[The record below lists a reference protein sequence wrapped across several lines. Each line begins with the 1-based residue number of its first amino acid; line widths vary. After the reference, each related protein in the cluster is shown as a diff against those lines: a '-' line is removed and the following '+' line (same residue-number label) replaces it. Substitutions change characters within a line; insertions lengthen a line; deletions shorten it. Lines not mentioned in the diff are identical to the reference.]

1 MSNRLIAM
9 AKVVQELQKE
19 RGCISL
25 FLSNKG
31 TNFLNELKES
41 FINTDIA
48 FSSLENMTSSLI
60 LNENFDA
67 KLNITLEE
75 ISQRK
80 KFRNEILMIRLTA
93 SEAIREYTLKYISS
107 LQNLLVEL
115 ALDDPE
121 NDPAC
126 VSAFSNFIQ
135 LKERIGRERAMGVR
149 GIVDGKFSDEEFIN
163 GFKYLL
169 SGQKTYK
176 MVFLALASEKQKA
189 VYNKYMAGD
198 AIQKT
203 HDLQEKILNWKAG
216 DDLNITPMSWF
227 SLLTEKINLLHKVEL
242 SLIETLSNKSTPREQ
257 DNGLGGKQKIT
268 SKAHTSISAEQRKFI
283 DLLPIFEKVSKNIMD
298 SLLNHA
304 QIMEYKKGK
313 ILFLEGEQAHRLS
326 IVLGGWVKVFKG
338 TAAGDETVLQ
348 MLSSGDMIAEASIFL
363 SSAYPVSAQVAKH
376 AVILTLP
383 APIMREKIKK
393 NNELAMS
400 VLTGMSR
407 HSQNLI
413 QEYETIR
420 LKPAGERVGWF
431 LLKLLVD
438 QGRIPDMVELPYD
451 KSLIAS
457 YLDMKPETFSRSLKE
472 FKNHGFKVGK
482 DNVILPNAGSLCGF
496 CDSDITRACEK
507 HATDDC
513 YNPDG
518 DLFGL
523 SKL

>member
-176 MVFLALASEKQKA
+176 MVFLALA
-189 VYNKYMAGD
+189 
-198 AIQKT
+198 
-203 HDLQEKILNWKAG
+203 
-216 DDLNITPMSWF
+216 
-227 SLLTEKINLLHKVEL
+227 
-242 SLIETLSNKSTPREQ
+242 
-257 DNGLGGKQKIT
+257 
-268 SKAHTSISAEQRKFI
+268 
-283 DLLPIFEKVSKNIMD
+283 
-298 SLLNHA
+298 
-304 QIMEYKKGK
+304 
-313 ILFLEGEQAHRLS
+313 
-326 IVLGGWVKVFKG
+326 
-338 TAAGDETVLQ
+338 
-348 MLSSGDMIAEASIFL
+348 
-363 SSAYPVSAQVAKH
+363 
-376 AVILTLP
+376 
-383 APIMREKIKK
+383 
-393 NNELAMS
+393 
-400 VLTGMSR
+400 
-407 HSQNLI
+407 
-413 QEYETIR
+413 
-420 LKPAGERVGWF
+420 
-431 LLKLLVD
+431 
-438 QGRIPDMVELPYD
+438 
-451 KSLIAS
+451 
-457 YLDMKPETFSRSLKE
+457 
-472 FKNHGFKVGK
+472 
-482 DNVILPNAGSLCGF
+482 
-496 CDSDITRACEK
+496 
-507 HATDDC
+507 
-513 YNPDG
+513 
-518 DLFGL
+518 
-523 SKL
+523 